1 MNNQPIP
8 CRVVLVDDH
17 EMVRL
22 GLRALFD
29 GYSHIEVIG
38 EAGTIAEAV
47 RTVEATKP
55 DIVLLDVRLP
65 DGSGLD
71 ACPAIRKASPD
82 TKILILTSF
91 LDDRMID
98 QAIKAGAEGYLLKE
112 IDGPGLVRSLEEILE
127 GQSVLAPA
135 VTRHV
140 MERMRQGDKPGSTV
154 HKLNLLS
161 PQERRV
167 IALVAEGLTNK
178 EIGLRLGLSDKTVKN
193 YLSNLM
199 EKLGISRRSEAA
211 ALYVRHSPALAD
223 HQ

>member
-1 MNNQPIP
+1 MNNPPIP

-22 GLRALFD
+22 GLRALFE
-29 GYSHIEVIG
+29 GYPHIQVVG
-38 EAGTIAEAV
+38 EAGTIADAV
-47 RTVEATKP
+47 RSVEQLKP

-71 ACPAIRKASPD
+71 ACPTIRKTSPD

-98 QAIKAGAEGYLLKE
+98 QAINAGAEGYLLKE

-154 HKLNLLS
+154 HKLDLLS

-211 ALYVRHSPALAD
+211 ALYVRHGATLAN